1 MRRPYGGVIGRPAD
15 VQGLAFLGFNAETF
29 PHSPRSLP
37 MKSLIIAFAVACLGL
52 TVLAEDVVTTTTTKT
67 TTSTEVVP
75 TPKKAKDCHG
85 HTKTRRRARK
95 DAVREARAEVREE
108 YSR

>member
-1 MRRPYGGVIGRPAD
+1 MKP
-15 VQGLAFLGFNAETF
+15 FLV
-29 PHSPRSLP
+29 
-37 MKSLIIAFAVACLGL
+37 AFALCCLAL
-52 TVLAEDVVTTTTTKT
+52 TCAADDVVTTTTTKT

-75 TPKKAKDCHG
+75 TPSKAKDCHG

-95 DAVREARAEVREE
+95 DAVRAARAEVREE

>member
-1 MRRPYGGVIGRPAD
+1 
-15 VQGLAFLGFNAETF
+15 
-29 PHSPRSLP
+29 
-37 MKSLIIAFAVACLGL
+37 MKSLIVAFAVACLGL
-52 TVLAEDVVTTTTTKT
+52 TVLAEDIVTTTTTKT